1 LKLRTIDVTKIV
13 SERAVKRRIKEV
25 LDKYKSYHIYVYMP
39 VPGGY
44 GTSTLDYLGFLRGR
58 GFAIEA
64 KASNG
69 RTTPRQDGTIATI
82 EASGCPVF
90 IIRDDQE
97 LLLLDEWL
105 ASVVK

>member
-1 LKLRTIDVTKIV
+1 MTKIV
-13 SERAVKRRIKEV
+13 SERTVKRRIKEV
-25 LDKYKSYHIYVYMP
+25 LDKYRKYHIYVFMP

-44 GTSTLDYLGFLRGR
+44 GVSTLDYLGFLCGF

-69 RTTPRQDGTIATI
+69 RTTPRQDGTIEAI

-90 IIRDDQE
+90 VVRDDQG
-97 LLLLDEWL
+97 LLLLDQWL
-105 ASVVK
+105 ETIAKDMGP